1 MIVDG
6 KLRRFW
12 SYRAREVSPTWV
24 DDDGTIA
31 ATAAG
36 GSVAFA
42 PEICV
47 PALKTLKERY
57 GSALWREYGYIDS
70 FNPTFQQPGTRP
82 TGRFA
87 NDYLGIDQGPIAIMI
102 ENLRTG
108 FVWNTMKK
116 NRFVVTGLQRAG
128 FSGGWL
134 DTLRAPNITQR

>member
-1 MIVDG
+1 MNVDG

-31 ATAAG
+31 PTAAG

-47 PALKTLKERY
+47 PALKTMKERY
-57 GSALWREYGYIDS
+57 GSALWVEYGFIDS
-70 FNPTFQQPGTRP
+70 FNPTFQRLGNPPAGW
-82 TGRFA
+82 FA
-87 NDYLGIDQGPIAIMI
+87 RDYLGIDQGPIAIMI

-108 FVWNTMKK
+108 LVWETMKR
-116 NRFVVTGLQRAG
+116 NSYVVAGLRRAG

-134 DTLRAPNITQR
+134 DTLSHPGATQR